1 MMQEEARMSVPV
13 FLIVCGVA
21 FGASLAFS
29 IRSFRNE
36 RYGMGILIALLLPA
50 FLVLAA
56 SIVHVLYNVVVWLM
70 SPK

>member
-1 MMQEEARMSVPV
+1 MMQEEARMSVPGS
-13 FLIVCGVA
+13 LIVCGAA

-29 IRSFRNE
+29 IRCFRNE

-56 SIVHVLYNVVVWLM
+56 ILVPVIACVQGQT
-70 SPK
+70 